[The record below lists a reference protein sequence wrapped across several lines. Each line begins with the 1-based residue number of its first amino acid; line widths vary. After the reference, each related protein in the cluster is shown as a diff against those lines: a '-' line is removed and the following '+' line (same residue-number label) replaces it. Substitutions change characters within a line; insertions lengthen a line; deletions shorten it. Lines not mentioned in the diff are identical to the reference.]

1 VSGLDFGARLREL
14 APNGFIDG
22 LRPAQVHALS
32 EFAEYHTSSP
42 DVGIELPTGEGKT
55 LIGLLIADWALD
67 QRMSVAYL
75 TGNRMLATQV
85 VRQAALLPGLE
96 TRRFEG
102 GNYPG
107 ADLDDYHQAHAVGV
121 MNYWVYFNSNPR
133 VEPADLVIFDDAHLA
148 EQALA
153 GLFTASILRSTNT
166 GRQLY
171 ETVCDLVLQRS
182 PNSYP
187 SLKALRD
194 GAAPF
199 GGPPELLAFND
210 WSAISADVDQAIAS
224 SAYLNEGSEIRYT
237 WPSIRPYSKR
247 CGVLVGPTSIEIRP
261 YLPPTQT
268 VPGYSKSTQRIYLS
282 ATLGSSGDLQ
292 RRLGTHPVASI
303 ETPRELC
310 TALTGRRSFL
320 INPGPEWALAEA
332 PFSFALRQSEA
343 AHRDGPGRVAWLCS
357 SNAEADEIEARLLDR
372 QISVFRLR
380 GGDEAPFEIWRGTR
394 DAHLVTAGRYDGLD
408 LPGDT
413 CHLVI
418 IPSVPEASTEFERFV
433 VAYLDD
439 AGYMRHRVG
448 QRLTQALGRANRT
461 ADDSGL
467 YLGLDPGFAATLANR
482 SVRSSMGSEVNA
494 AVRRALE
501 LHGSGWEK
509 VEVAA
514 NEFWSNHRIAAGGD
528 TEEEANTSRQR
539 PGRVRPGRARVQSD
553 SSESAGYEVEAV
565 TKLWLGDHEGAV
577 SSAQHAAETLEFSG
591 ELEHSAF
598 WRYVQAHALFDRG
611 REVDVVD
618 ARRSLEGAVASA
630 PRTAWFLRLNRTAE
644 QLAGKN
650 IDPTAH
656 DPLFLAWD
664 EWIRE
669 GSGQLPARIARA
681 RGCLSGTHDQRAEA
695 IQLLARLCGVTGERP
710 TGPSATDVRWAWAT
724 PRMGRRCV
732 WEVKTGGSTS
742 VPRSDVN
749 QLLGQVKEEQGRSPN
764 AKVVGCLLV
773 VLDTVE
779 GDAVR
784 AARDEIVI
792 MHEDGALALFDTMSE
807 LFASYMVTW
816 GSGSTVE
823 RGNARSE
830 IERRLPSVGWLGR
843 LLSPTAGSILRSQ
856 DVRHLLEQ
864 PQMGVR
870 GPL

>member
-1 VSGLDFGARLREL
+1 MSGLDFGVRLREL
-14 APNGFIDG
+14 APSGYLDG
-22 LRPAQVHALS
+22 LRPAQVHALN
-32 EFAEYHTSSP
+32 EFAEHHTASP

-67 QRMSVAYL
+67 QGMSVAYL

-85 VRQAALLPGLE
+85 VGQATLLPGLE
-96 TRRFEG
+96 IRRFEG
-102 GNYPG
+102 RHYPG

-121 MNYWVYFNSNPR
+121 MNYWVYFNSSPK

-153 GLFTASILRSTNT
+153 GLFTASILRSTSA

-182 PNSYP
+182 PNAYP
-187 SLKALRD
+187 TLKALRD

-210 WSAISADVDQAIAS
+210 WSAISTDVDQAIAS

-237 WPSIRPYSKR
+237 WPSIKPYLKR

-292 RRLGTHPVASI
+292 RRLGTHQVVSI

-310 TALTGRRSFL
+310 TALTGRRTFL
-320 INPGPEWALAEA
+320 INPSPDFALAEA

-343 AHRDGPGRVAWLCS
+343 AHRDRPGRVAWLCS
-357 SNAEADEIEARLLDR
+357 SNAEADEIEARLLGR
-372 QISVFRLR
+372 QFSVFRLR
-380 GGDEAPFEIWRGTR
+380 GGDETPFEIWRGTK

-439 AGYMRHRVG
+439 AAYMRHRVG

-461 ADDSGL
+461 AEDSGL
-467 YLGLDPGFAATLANR
+467 YLGLDPGFSATLAN
-482 SVRSSMGSEVNA
+482 SAVRSSMGSEVNA

-501 LHGSGWEK
+501 LHGSGWEQ

-514 NEFWSNHRIAAGGD
+514 SKFWSSHRNAPGGD
-528 TEEEANTSRQR
+528 TDEGANTSRQR

-553 SSESAGYEVEAV
+553 SSESASFEVEAV

-577 SSAQHAAETLEFSG
+577 RSAQHAAETLESSG

-611 REVDVVD
+611 RENDVME

-630 PRTAWFLRLNRTAE
+630 PRTAWFIRLNRTAE
-644 QLAGKN
+644 QLAGKS

-681 RGCLSGTHDQRAEA
+681 RGYLSGTHDQRAEA
-695 IQLLARLCGVTGERP
+695 VQLLARLCGASGDRP
-710 TGPSATDVRWAWAT
+710 VGPSATDVRWAWAT
-724 PRMGRRCV
+724 PRMGHRCV
-732 WEVKTGGSTS
+732 WEVKTGGSKA

-773 VLDTVE
+773 VLDAVE
-779 GDAVR
+779 GDAMR

-792 MHEDGALALFDTMSE
+792 MHEDGALAVFDTMAE
-807 LFASYMVTW
+807 LFASYMATW
-816 GSGSTVE
+816 GSGSAIE
-823 RGNARSE
+823 RGNARNE
-830 IERRLPSVGWLGR
+830 IERRLPAAGWLGR
-843 LLSPTAGSILRSQ
+843 LLSPTAGSILRAQ
-856 DVRHLLEQ
+856 DVRQLLE
-864 PQMGVR
+864 
-870 GPL
+870 